1 MVELDVS
8 ELSSLQPDELAA
20 RLGGKRA
27 FDAVVSVDFLSCLAF
42 GAGLDPDEPDDA
54 DALGQLDHGLCGV
67 LRPGG
72 HYYDFMAV
80 APNSQFILRFVPD
93 YCSAHPGRF
102 ICVLNDNDDDDG
114 GGDGGGG
121 SSGGGGL
128 LLIIIVVV
136 VVVVIGGGAA
146 AFLVSKKGSRGAAKI
161 EASPHN

>member
-1 MVELDVS
+1 MIELDVS

-102 ICVLNDNDDDDG
+102 ICVLNDEDDDEDEC
-114 GGDGGGG
+114 DGGGG
-121 SSGGGGL
+121 SSGGGSSSSSSSS
-128 LLIIIVVV
+128 
-136 VVVVIGGGAA
+136 GG
-146 AFLVSKKGSRGAAKI
+146 SSSSGSSSSNGGNYAAKCF
-161 EASPHN
+161 HCND

>member
-1 MVELDVS
+1 MVELNVS

-72 HYYDFMAV
+72 HYL
-80 APNSQFILRFVPD
+80 S
-93 YCSAHPGRF
+93 
-102 ICVLNDNDDDDG
+102 
-114 GGDGGGG
+114 
-121 SSGGGGL
+121 
-128 LLIIIVVV
+128 LIHI
-136 VVVVIGGGAA
+136 
-146 AFLVSKKGSRGAAKI
+146 
-161 EASPHN
+161 